1 MKSLIERF
9 SSVNALKTN
18 LEQEIEHTESQ
29 ILEYSNMLGD
39 KIRIN
44 EESSSDDPD
53 FLAFKAKF
61 EGTSNDGKKSKDKKS
76 DDKKSDDK
84 KSDDK
89 KSDDKKSDD
98 KKSDD
103 KKIKEKAQ
111 KKSKDKADKKKKGKK
126 GISDKWYNLNEILV
140 YNGLGLQGEL
150 ELYFKAVD
158 ELKAKLENL
167 QRCLS
172 TLNNVLEKGLKKDMG
187 CIAFRGSEGIIEIA
201 FLKSSLMRDN
211 FTLKSI
217 YSGKAISIE
226 NSIKI
231 GV

>member
-18 LEQEIEHTESQ
+18 LEQEIEYTESQ

-39 KIRIN
+39 KIRLN
-44 EESSSDDPD
+44 EESSADDPD

-61 EGTSNDGKKSKDKKS
+61 EGGPTDKKKSDDKKS

-103 KKIKEKAQ
+103 KKTTEKVHKKAKEKVEKK
-111 KKSKDKADKKKKGKK
+111 KKSKKGL
-126 GISDKWYNLNEILV
+126 SDKWYNLNEILV

-158 ELKAKLENL
+158 ELKSKLENL

-172 TLNNVLEKGLKKDMG
+172 TLNNVIEKGLKKDMG
-187 CIAFRGSEGIIEIA
+187 CIAFRGSEGIVEIA
-201 FLKSSLMRDN
+201 FLKASMVREN
-211 FTLKSI
+211 FSLKSI
-217 YSGKAISIE
+217 YSGKAISVE